1 MIQGEL
7 QSYQLPGRWH
17 ETIPRDSGNQ
27 PAALQRAAASTAGAS
42 ILIPSL
48 LFSKANLPGT
58 ILPIEEA
65 ADAGFETVDGH
76 RCHKITGIASEYYR
90 TGRQTN
96 VRKVTV
102 WIDAGTLLIRKV
114 FEDTPEGYLP
124 GSYSRLTVTIDPQA
138 NPAIEDGAFEFKV
151 PASPQ

>member
-1 MIQGEL
+1 VEVPHPLSPQLSRFLFRFPGRHEPECRLTTDASANRIVLWMIQGEL

-58 ILPIEEA
+58 ILQIEEA

-76 RCHKITGIASEYYR
+76 RCH
-90 TGRQTN
+90 
-96 VRKVTV
+96 
-102 WIDAGTLLIRKV
+102 
-114 FEDTPEGYLP
+114 
-124 GSYSRLTVTIDPQA
+124 
-138 NPAIEDGAFEFKV
+138 
-151 PASPQ
+151 